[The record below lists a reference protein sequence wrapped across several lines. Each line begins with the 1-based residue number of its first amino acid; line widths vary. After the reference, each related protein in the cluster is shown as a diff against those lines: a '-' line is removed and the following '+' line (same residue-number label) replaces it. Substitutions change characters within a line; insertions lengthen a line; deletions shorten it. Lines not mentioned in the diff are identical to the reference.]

1 MGYPKLAT
9 KEQADAVAAQLAR
22 SIRRDLS
29 AACYVRDRAHQYVT
43 SSGSHDA
50 LMTVAAQ
57 LERGE
62 HFEAFK
68 VGELDDLIEEAMK
81 RRSDRIRRE
90 AEAYAKQV
98 EAEAGLAKGPSR

>member
-1 MGYPKLAT
+1 MGYPKQPTEAQR
-9 KEQADAVAAQLAR
+9 KEALDGLVR

-29 AACYVRDRAHQYVT
+29 AACFVRDRAHQYVA

-81 RRSDRIRRE
+81 RRSERIRKE
-90 AEAYAKQV
+90 GQEYAAKLAAESSRK
-98 EAEAGLAKGPSR
+98 AGEP